1 MRDVSMRRNT
11 AHLQI
16 VLQATSFVLQ
26 RVTMA
31 GCAVDVLLSSEILGC
46 QTSGHI
52 AESDTGIS
60 LQNKSL
66 NTV

>member
-1 MRDVSMRRNT
+1 
-11 AHLQI
+11 
-16 VLQATSFVLQ
+16 
-26 RVTMA
+26 MA